1 MEGIDIHKSKN
12 PNANIL
18 HLDITKP
25 LPIESNSFDF
35 IVSNNVLYTID
46 KNKRSD
52 IINELYRVLKP
63 EGLLVISNLSTK
75 FKPFDIYIDHISSY
89 YKQKGIFLLVWHLFS
104 LMLPTIK
111 IFYYNYLIKKEGLFG
126 GYSFFSDNEQ
136 SELLKQSG
144 FINVTKDEIYYSGQ
158 AILNTASK

>member
-1 MEGIDIHKSKN
+1 
-12 PNANIL
+12 
-18 HLDITKP
+18 
-25 LPIESNSFDF
+25 
-35 IVSNNVLYTID
+35 
-46 KNKRSD
+46 
-52 IINELYRVLKP
+52 
-63 EGLLVISNLSTK
+63 
-75 FKPFDIYIDHISSY
+75 
-89 YKQKGIFLLVWHLFS
+89 
-104 LMLPTIK
+104 MLPTIK